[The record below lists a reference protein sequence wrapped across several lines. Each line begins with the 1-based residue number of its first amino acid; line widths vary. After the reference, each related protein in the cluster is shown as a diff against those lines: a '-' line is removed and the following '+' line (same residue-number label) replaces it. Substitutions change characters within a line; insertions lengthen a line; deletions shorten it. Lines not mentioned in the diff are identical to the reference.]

1 MKRTL
6 VLIMSLLVVLVGCN
20 REDDELN
27 PGQAILGI
35 YQKTDREI
43 SDELDFVRIIELKQG
58 QKVVA
63 QSTARKKGQSEDL
76 GFQYYYEG
84 TYKLE
89 GNVVVINF
97 TETFQLTD
105 PDISYVS
112 KDELTEIIREYFIE
126 DRYSVSE
133 DYQELTFICPPN
145 ALCMPPTPFERIN

>member
-6 VLIMSLLVVLVGCN
+6 VLIMSLLVGLVGCN

-63 QSTARKKGQSEDL
+63 QSTARNKGQSEDL

-97 TETFQLTD
+97 TETFHLTD
-105 PDISYVS
+105 PDISYLPKVDLPEVS
-112 KDELTEIIREYFIE
+112 REYFFE

-145 ALCMPPTPFERIN
+145 ALCIPPTPFERIK

>member
-1 MKRTL
+1 
-6 VLIMSLLVVLVGCN
+6 MSLLVISVGCN
-20 REDDELN
+20 REDDEFN

-89 GNVVVINF
+89 DNVVVINF

-112 KDELTEIIREYFIE
+112 KDELTEIIREYFFE

-145 ALCMPPTPFERIN
+145 ALCMPPIPFERIN